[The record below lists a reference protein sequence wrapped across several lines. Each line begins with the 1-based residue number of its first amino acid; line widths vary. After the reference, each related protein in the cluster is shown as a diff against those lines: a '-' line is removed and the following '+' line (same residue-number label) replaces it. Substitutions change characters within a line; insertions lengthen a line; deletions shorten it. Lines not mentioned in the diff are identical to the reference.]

1 MKLKKLSLVIL
12 GILLFLPF
20 VSLANAQ
27 GSYVG
32 VQNSDKFEWALT
44 LNTENWDT
52 YMTDDLE
59 TTLENLFH
67 SGSSNLTSV
76 FYDWSAIATKPQS
89 YWSLTNLAIG
99 TETTGQILSPDDNTT
114 ITSTPVDVTFGW
126 LIPTDSGNWEQTLY
140 VVNDTSSFLRQ
151 TMNLSLAFSFY
162 TMFDVFIV
170 PTTINWVSFVSDFL
184 GVMGSKGGLY
194 QNISA
199 TAQSDG
205 YGYSLDVPALGFE
218 NNSVAINVNVK
229 YNSKGVLS
237 LYKFSYGGQ
246 TLLEFVPG
254 TYIPE
259 NERVPDQY
267 IYMFIGLSI
276 IFALEV
282 VVYIVIRKRS

>member
-1 MKLKKLSLVIL
+1 MKSKKLSLVVL
-12 GILLFLPF
+12 GILMFMSF
-20 VSLANAQ
+20 ISFANAQ

-52 YMTDDLE
+52 YMTDNLE
-59 TTLENLFH
+59 ITLENLFH
-67 SGSSNLTSV
+67 PGSSNLTSV

-99 TETTGQILSPDDNTT
+99 TETAGQILSPDDNTT
-114 ITSTPVDVTFGW
+114 ITSTPIDVTFGW
-126 LIPTDSGNWEQTLY
+126 IISTDSGNWEQPLY

-199 TAQSDG
+199 TAQLNG
-205 YGYSLDVPALGFE
+205 YLLDVPALGFE

-246 TLLEFVPG
+246 SLLEFVPG

-267 IYMFIGLSI
+267 IYMFISLSI
-276 IFALEV
+276 IFAVEV
-282 VVYIVIRKRS
+282 LVYIVIRKRS

>member
-1 MKLKKLSLVIL
+1 MKSKKLSLAIL
-12 GILLFLPF
+12 GILMFMSF
-20 VSLANAQ
+20 ISFTNAQ

-59 TTLENLFH
+59 ITLENLFH
-67 SGSSNLTSV
+67 SGSSNLTHV

-89 YWSLTNLAIG
+89 YWSLTNLVIG
-99 TETTGQILSPDDNTT
+99 NETTGQILSPEDNTP

-126 LIPTDSGNWEQTLY
+126 IIPTDSGNWEQPLY

-151 TMNLSLAFSFY
+151 TMNLSRAFSFY

-184 GVMGSKGGLY
+184 GVMGSKGGFY

-205 YGYSLDVPALGFE
+205 YLLDVPASGFE

-237 LYKFSYGGQ
+237 LYKFSYGGKS
-246 TLLEFVPG
+246 LLDFVPG

-276 IFALEV
+276 IFAVEV